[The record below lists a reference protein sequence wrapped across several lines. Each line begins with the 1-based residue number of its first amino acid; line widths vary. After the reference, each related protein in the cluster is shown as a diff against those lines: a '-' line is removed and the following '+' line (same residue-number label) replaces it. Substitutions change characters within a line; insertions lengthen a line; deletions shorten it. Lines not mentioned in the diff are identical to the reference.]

1 MHRIMNNDHAIE
13 KTSNKIMIANRK
25 EQIECIRG
33 SKIKLF
39 VIDFQDFIYETEII
53 NSLGRG

>member
-1 MHRIMNNDHAIE
+1 MHRIMNNDHARE

-39 VIDFQDFIYETEII
+39 VIDFQDLIYETEII

>member
-1 MHRIMNNDHAIE
+1 MHRIMNNDHARE
-13 KTSNKIMIANRK
+13 KTSNKIIIANRN
-25 EQIECIRG
+25 EQIGCIRV

-53 NSLGRG
+53 NSLGKG

>member
-1 MHRIMNNDHAIE
+1 MHRIMNNDHARE